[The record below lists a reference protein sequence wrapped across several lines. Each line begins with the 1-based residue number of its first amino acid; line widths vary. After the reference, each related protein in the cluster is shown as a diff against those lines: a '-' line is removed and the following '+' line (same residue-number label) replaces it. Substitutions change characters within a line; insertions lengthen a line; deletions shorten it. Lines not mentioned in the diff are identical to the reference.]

1 MKKFLI
7 SVTVMGLGCV
17 AALGQSTVFNNPD
30 NKGYFGVRVGA
41 DITCPGSV
49 SAGNVSVGLFKSGI
63 GFEVGG
69 VYNAPVAAN
78 FYIEPGVKL
87 FYNTYSMKGDV
98 LGDLTDG
105 VLTSASIRK
114 FGMRVPVMA
123 GYHFD
128 FTSDVK
134 LALFT
139 GPELEI
145 GFVGKEY
152 DKSRNV
158 SVSSSVY
165 GDEGG
170 MNRVNLLWGVGAG
183 LSVQHFYFGVS
194 GGIGMLNMI
203 KESDATLHEN
213 RITFSVGYN
222 F

>member
-1 MKKFLI
+1 MKKFLL
-7 SVTVMGLGCV
+7 SVAVMALGCV
-17 AALGQSTVFNNPD
+17 AAMAQSTVFNNPD

-49 SAGNVSVGLFKSGI
+49 SANNVSVDLFKSGV

-69 VYNAPVAAN
+69 VYNAPVVAN

-87 FYNTYSMKGDV
+87 FYNTYSMKGE
-98 LGDLTDG
+98 LLRDLTDG

-128 FTSDVK
+128 YTSDVK

-145 GFVGKEY
+145 AFVGKEH

-158 SVSSSVY
+158 SVSSSIY

-170 MNRVNLLWGVGAG
+170 MNRVNLLWGIGAG
-183 LSVQHFYFGVS
+183 LTVQHFYFGVS
-194 GGIGMLNMI
+194 GGIGMLNMMSD
-203 KESDATLHEN
+203 SDASLHEN
-213 RITFSVGYN
+213 RVTISVGYN